1 MLKSIL
7 LSATLVATAVL
18 GSISLTPT
26 SAAAEGEVCTP
37 SCTGSCGRSRPCD
50 YRAKELS
57 LTAPALPTPQG
68 DAPVQMVD
76 PPSVETPQ
84 PPVETPPAR
93 PPRGRGTIRGRG

>member
-26 SAAAEGEVCTP
+26 SASAEGEVCTP

-57 LTAPALPTPQG
+57 LTTSPLPTPQG

-76 PPSVETPQ
+76 PPAVETPQ
-84 PPVETPPAR
+84 PPVETQPVR
-93 PPRGRGTIRGRG
+93 PPRGRGNIRGRG